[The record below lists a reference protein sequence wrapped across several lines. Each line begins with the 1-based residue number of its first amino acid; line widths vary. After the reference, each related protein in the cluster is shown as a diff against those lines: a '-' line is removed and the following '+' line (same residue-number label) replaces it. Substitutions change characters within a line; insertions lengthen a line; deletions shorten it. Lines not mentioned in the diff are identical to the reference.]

1 MNDERKSGDEKRAAR
16 LLLRFLDDVM
26 RAIARVELG
35 DPGVAQLTLLEMR
48 ILTSLAEAGGPTSL
62 SDLARRSEAGTGQ
75 TGQATAHL
83 RGLKLA
89 ERAGGGRGSEREFV
103 IASRGRQLLSYLQA
117 ARQRAV
123 EGFIARLDETERL
136 RVEGAAHLL
145 GRDLD
150 RLSNGMV
157 AS

>member
-1 MNDERKSGDEKRAAR
+1 MNDARRSDGERTAAR

-35 DPGVAQLTLLEMR
+35 NPGIAQLTLLEMR
-48 ILTSLAEAGGPTSL
+48 ILTSLDEAGGPTSL
-62 SDLARRSEAGTGQ
+62 SELARRSDAGAGETGH
-75 TGQATAHL
+75 AAAHL

-89 ERAGGGRGSEREFV
+89 EPAGGGRGSDREFV
-103 IASRGRQLLSYLQA
+103 IASRGRRLLSYLHT

-150 RLSNGMV
+150 RLEKG
-157 AS
+157 ALT